1 MSKVISGEQ
10 LGACHRLQLPNVGSG
25 AAEGPSSGGGV
36 ITVEELHQIQR
47 QAYEEAYAQGLEEGR
62 AAGRDDIA
70 QQARQLQDVLDK
82 LGAPLA
88 EVDDQVLEE
97 LVQLAVAVARHM
109 VRRELKADPGQV
121 VAIVREALEQLPV
134 ASTDVRL
141 HLHPQDAALIR
152 ESLPLKDGETRWQ
165 IVESPVLSRGGC
177 RVETGISQIDATVET
192 RFAAIVAA
200 LMGGEREH
208 DE

>member
-1 MSKVISGEQ
+1 MNMSKVISGEQ
-10 LGACHRLQLPNVGSG
+10 LGACQRLQLPDVGAGPAQGG
-25 AAEGPSSGGGV
+25 AV

-62 AAGRDDIA
+62 EAGRDEIT
-70 QQARQLQDVLDK
+70 QRARQLQAILDK

-109 VRRELKADPGQV
+109 VRRELRADPGQV

-134 ASTDVRL
+134 AATDIRL
-141 HLHPQDAALIR
+141 YLHPEDAALIR
-152 ESLPLKDGETRWQ
+152 ESLPMKDGETRWQ

-177 RVETGISQIDATVET
+177 RAETGISRIDATVDT
-192 RFAAIVAA
+192 RFTAIVAA

-208 DE
+208 DD